1 MNRKVKIILLSTI
14 TPITTLPLIAISCNS
29 EDPEKEI
36 DKIRV
41 YVVLLDKF
49 AKDVIDTDIRITGYR
64 SSIFSV
70 SHTHE
75 VDKTDPT
82 ILKVNVVLTNKNDN
96 TSAEKTF
103 EVRGFRKMV
112 VTYTPEEKVINQA
125 INAITLSYEGG
136 KEVLKKLDAGDLEI
150 DKVKLEGAS
159 DEFEFKKSFKNK
171 IPTKQNYN
179 EGFRTIVVIAKKNEN
194 SLIKEFKL
202 CCYKTDYDVIVN
214 QREKVKNITLSQTQE
229 SKNAV
234 EALFSNGK
242 TEVEIFYDIDQK
254 TYFDK
259 KETESNRKNVLNL
272 QTASWEKDT
281 VFGDGKLVKLSENK
295 YKAFV
300 TLGKSYKVNELWEYI
315 YDSKQIETNVLSFGN
330 PKREE
335 IDRVRQDNQDIIQT
349 PKELVVQ
356 EEKKKNIEFN
366 VDVEN
371 SFAIKLKDIE
381 KSSTLPSDVKNE
393 NILFELKDEYSSII
407 GIQNY
412 ELIYN
417 DNEGKLKIKVTL
429 MINTPSTTKVV
440 EKEEIGFKTN
450 IVTTK
455 KFMLQELYNESI
467 SKTLIGINLDLKNE
481 IIQHFTKIKDQ
492 GEGKR
497 LLTIKKGIFY
507 TASNGSKITGLSI
520 KNSSISS
527 EVNTHGGQGKDNIVK
542 PDKKIGGSTK
552 GILLVKE
559 DKKWIAKWKLI
570 LQDGKEDDEV
580 FQQELFTED

>member
-1 MNRKVKIILLSTI
+1 MK
-14 TPITTLPLIAISCNS
+14 A
-29 EDPEKEI
+29 
-36 DKIRV
+36 
-41 YVVLLDKF
+41 
-49 AKDVIDTDIRITGYR
+49 A
-64 SSIFSV
+64 
-70 SHTHE
+70 
-75 VDKTDPT
+75 
-82 ILKVNVVLTNKNDN
+82 
-96 TSAEKTF
+96 
-103 EVRGFRKMV
+103 
-112 VTYTPEEKVINQA
+112 
-125 INAITLSYEGG
+125 

-159 DEFEFKKSFKNK
+159 DEFEFKKIFKNK

-179 EGFRTIVVIAKKNEN
+179 EGFRTIVVTAKKNEN

-259 KETESNRKNVLNL
+259 DYNESSRKQILDMSKINWAEG
-272 QTASWEKDT
+272 TSFEK
-281 VFGDGKLVKLSENK
+281 GILKKLGENK

-315 YDSKQIETNVLSFGN
+315 YDSKQIETNVLSFDYI
-330 PKREE
+330 KKEE

-371 SFAIKLKDIE
+371 SFTIKLKDIE
-381 KSSTLPSDVKNE
+381 KSNTLASNVKNE

-412 ELIYN
+412 ELIHN

-429 MINTPSTTKVV
+429 MINTPSTTRIV
-440 EKEEIGFKTN
+440 EKEEIGFKIAKTLN
-450 IVTTK
+450 K
-455 KFMLQELYNESI
+455 EYRLQELYTLSLSGKLIEIDQKQKDNIIKLLKSMKTYELEKKRYLVYKNAAFYTKNSNDGQKIEGISI
-467 SKTLIGINLDLKNE
+467 SN
-481 IIQHFTKIKDQ
+481 
-492 GEGKR
+492 
-497 LLTIKKGIFY
+497 
-507 TASNGSKITGLSI
+507 SSI
-520 KNSSISS
+520 KN
-527 EVNTHGGQGKDNIVK
+527 EVMTHGNNNNIIKDVNK
-542 PDKKIGGSTK
+542 GSNK
-552 GILLVKE
+552 GITLINDGKR
-559 DKKWIAKWKLI
+559 WIAKWRLVLK
-570 LQDGKEDDEV
+570 DGKEDDEV

>member
-36 DKIRV
+36 NKIRV

-75 VDKTDPT
+75 VDKTDST

-96 TSAEKTF
+96 TSAKKTF

-159 DEFEFKKSFKNK
+159 NEFEFKKSFKNK

-179 EGFRTIVVIAKKNEN
+179 EGFRTIVVTAKKNEN

-242 TEVEIFYDIDQK
+242 TEVKIFYDIDQK

-259 KETESNRKNVLNL
+259 DYNESGRKQILDMSKINWVEG
-272 QTASWEKDT
+272 TSFEK
-281 VFGDGKLVKLSENK
+281 GILKKLGENK

-300 TLGKSYKVNELWEYI
+300 TLGKSYQVNKLWEYI
-315 YDSKQIETNVLSFGN
+315 YDSKQIETNVLSFHN
-330 PKREE
+330 IEKEE
-335 IDRVRQDNQDIIQT
+335 IDRVRQDNKDIIQT
-349 PKELVVQ
+349 PKESVVQ
-356 EEKKKNIEFN
+356 EEKKKNVDFN

-371 SFAIKLKDIE
+371 SFTIKLKDIE
-381 KSSTLPSDVKNE
+381 KSNALPSSVKNE

-429 MINTPSTTKVV
+429 MINTPSTTKIV
-440 EKEEIGFKTN
+440 EKEEIGFKIAKTLN
-450 IVTTK
+450 K
-455 KFMLQELYNESI
+455 EYRLQELYTLSSSGKLIEIDQKQKDNIIKLLKSMKTYESEKKRYLVYKNAAFYTKNSNDGQKIEGISI
-467 SKTLIGINLDLKNE
+467 SN
-481 IIQHFTKIKDQ
+481 
-492 GEGKR
+492 
-497 LLTIKKGIFY
+497 
-507 TASNGSKITGLSI
+507 SSI
-520 KNSSISS
+520 KN
-527 EVNTHGGQGKDNIVK
+527 EVMTHGNNNNIIKDVNK
-542 PDKKIGGSTK
+542 GSNK
-552 GILLVKE
+552 GITLINDGKR
-559 DKKWIAKWKLI
+559 WIAKWRLVLK
-570 LQDGKEDDEV
+570 DGKEDDEV

>member
-36 DKIRV
+36 NKIRV

-96 TSAEKTF
+96 ISAEKTF

-150 DKVKLEGAS
+150 DKVKLEGAN

-179 EGFRTIVVIAKKNEN
+179 EGFRTIVVTAKKNEN
-194 SLIKEFKL
+194 SIIKEFKL

-315 YDSKQIETNVLSFGN
+315 YDSKQIETNVLSFDYI
-330 PKREE
+330 KKEE
-335 IDRVRQDNQDIIQT
+335 IDRVRQDNKDIIKT
-349 PKELVVQ
+349 PKELVV
-356 EEKKKNIEFN
+356 EEGKKKNVEFN

-371 SFAIKLKDIE
+371 SFTIKIKDIE
-381 KSSTLPSDVKNE
+381 KSNVLPSN
-393 NILFELKDEYSSII
+393 
-407 GIQNY
+407 
-412 ELIYN
+412 
-417 DNEGKLKIKVTL
+417 
-429 MINTPSTTKVV
+429 
-440 EKEEIGFKTN
+440 
-450 IVTTK
+450 
-455 KFMLQELYNESI
+455 
-467 SKTLIGINLDLKNE
+467 
-481 IIQHFTKIKDQ
+481 
-492 GEGKR
+492 
-497 LLTIKKGIFY
+497 
-507 TASNGSKITGLSI
+507 
-520 KNSSISS
+520 
-527 EVNTHGGQGKDNIVK
+527 
-542 PDKKIGGSTK
+542 
-552 GILLVKE
+552 
-559 DKKWIAKWKLI
+559 
-570 LQDGKEDDEV
+570 
-580 FQQELFTED
+580 

>member
-14 TPITTLPLIAISCNS
+14 IPITTLPLIAISCNS

-36 DKIRV
+36 NKIRV

-75 VDKTDPT
+75 VDKTNPT

-96 TSAEKTF
+96 TSAKKTF

-159 DEFEFKKSFKNK
+159 NEFEFKKSFKNK

-179 EGFRTIVVIAKKNEN
+179 EGFRTIVVTAKKNEN

-242 TEVEIFYDIDQK
+242 TEVKIFYDIDQK

-259 KETESNRKNVLNL
+259 DYNESGRKQILDMSKINWVEG
-272 QTASWEKDT
+272 TSFEK
-281 VFGDGKLVKLSENK
+281 GILKKLGENK

-300 TLGKSYKVNELWEYI
+300 TLGKSYQVNKLWEYI
-315 YDSKQIETNVLSFGN
+315 YDSKQIETNVLSFHN
-330 PKREE
+330 IEKEE
-335 IDRVRQDNQDIIQT
+335 IDRVRQDNKDIIQT
-349 PKELVVQ
+349 PKESVVQ
-356 EEKKKNIEFN
+356 EEKKKNVDFN

-371 SFAIKLKDIE
+371 SFTIKLKDIE
-381 KSSTLPSDVKNE
+381 KSNALPSSVKNE

-417 DNEGKLKIKVTL
+417 DNEGKLKIRVTL
-429 MINTPSTTKVV
+429 MINTPSTTKIV
-440 EKEEIGFKTN
+440 EKEEIGFKIAKTLN
-450 IVTTK
+450 K
-455 KFMLQELYNESI
+455 EYRLQELYTLSSSGKLIEIDQKQKDNIIKLLKSMKTYESEKKRYLVYKNAAFYTKNSNDGQKIEGISI
-467 SKTLIGINLDLKNE
+467 SN
-481 IIQHFTKIKDQ
+481 
-492 GEGKR
+492 
-497 LLTIKKGIFY
+497 
-507 TASNGSKITGLSI
+507 SSI
-520 KNSSISS
+520 KN
-527 EVNTHGGQGKDNIVK
+527 EVMTHGNNNNIIKDVNK
-542 PDKKIGGSTK
+542 GSNK
-552 GILLVKE
+552 GITLINDGKR
-559 DKKWIAKWKLI
+559 WIAKWRLVLK
-570 LQDGKEDDEV
+570 DGKEDDEV

>member
-36 DKIRV
+36 NKIRV

-96 TSAEKTF
+96 TSAKKTF

-159 DEFEFKKSFKNK
+159 NEFEFKKSFKNK

-179 EGFRTIVVIAKKNEN
+179 EGFRTIVVTAKKNEN

-242 TEVEIFYDIDQK
+242 TEVKIFYDIDQK

-259 KETESNRKNVLNL
+259 DYNESGRKQILDMSKINWVEG
-272 QTASWEKDT
+272 TSFEK
-281 VFGDGKLVKLSENK
+281 GILKKLGENK

-300 TLGKSYKVNELWEYI
+300 TLGKSYQVNKLWEYI
-315 YDSKQIETNVLSFGN
+315 YDSKQIETNVLSFHN
-330 PKREE
+330 IEKEE
-335 IDRVRQDNQDIIQT
+335 IDRVRQDNKDIIQT
-349 PKELVVQ
+349 PKESVVQ
-356 EEKKKNIEFN
+356 EEKKKNVDFN

-371 SFAIKLKDIE
+371 SFTIKLKDIE
-381 KSSTLPSDVKNE
+381 KSNALPSSVKNE

-429 MINTPSTTKVV
+429 MINTPSTTKIV
-440 EKEEIGFKTN
+440 EKEEIGFKIAKTLN
-450 IVTTK
+450 K
-455 KFMLQELYNESI
+455 EYRLQELYTLSSSGKLIEIDQKQKDNIIKLLKSMKTYESEKKRYLVYKNAAFYTKNSNDGQKIEGISI
-467 SKTLIGINLDLKNE
+467 SN
-481 IIQHFTKIKDQ
+481 
-492 GEGKR
+492 
-497 LLTIKKGIFY
+497 
-507 TASNGSKITGLSI
+507 SSI
-520 KNSSISS
+520 KN
-527 EVNTHGGQGKDNIVK
+527 EVMTHGNNNNIIKDVNK
-542 PDKKIGGSTK
+542 GSNK
-552 GILLVKE
+552 GITLINDGKR
-559 DKKWIAKWKLI
+559 WIAKWRLVLK
-570 LQDGKEDDEV
+570 DGKEDDEV

>member
-14 TPITTLPLIAISCNS
+14 IPITTLPLIAISCNS

-36 DKIRV
+36 NKIRV

-159 DEFEFKKSFKNK
+159 DEFEFKKIFKNK

-179 EGFRTIVVIAKKNEN
+179 EGFRTIVVTAKKNEN

-259 KETESNRKNVLNL
+259 DYNESSRKQILDMSKINWAEG
-272 QTASWEKDT
+272 TSFEK
-281 VFGDGKLVKLSENK
+281 GILKKLGENK

-315 YDSKQIETNVLSFGN
+315 YDSKQIETNVLSFDYI
-330 PKREE
+330 KKEE

-371 SFAIKLKDIE
+371 SFTIKLKDIE
-381 KSSTLPSDVKNE
+381 KSNTLASNVKNE

-412 ELIYN
+412 ELIHN

-429 MINTPSTTKVV
+429 MINTPSTTRIV
-440 EKEEIGFKTN
+440 EKEEIGFKIAKTLN
-450 IVTTK
+450 K
-455 KFMLQELYNESI
+455 EYRLQELYTLSLSGKLIEIDQKQKDNIIKLLKSMKTYELEKKRYLVYKNAAFYTKNSNDGQKIEGISI
-467 SKTLIGINLDLKNE
+467 SN
-481 IIQHFTKIKDQ
+481 
-492 GEGKR
+492 
-497 LLTIKKGIFY
+497 
-507 TASNGSKITGLSI
+507 SSI
-520 KNSSISS
+520 KN
-527 EVNTHGGQGKDNIVK
+527 EVMTHGNNNNIIKDVNK
-542 PDKKIGGSTK
+542 GSNK
-552 GILLVKE
+552 GITLINDGKR
-559 DKKWIAKWKLI
+559 WIAKWRLVLK
-570 LQDGKEDDEV
+570 DGKEDDEV

>member
-36 DKIRV
+36 NKIRV

-49 AKDVIDTDIRITGYR
+49 AKDVIDTDIRIIGYR

-96 TSAEKTF
+96 TSAKKTF

-159 DEFEFKKSFKNK
+159 NEFEFKKSFKNK

-179 EGFRTIVVIAKKNEN
+179 EGFRTIVVTAKKNEN

-242 TEVEIFYDIDQK
+242 TEVKIFYDIDQK

-259 KETESNRKNVLNL
+259 DYNESGRKQILDMSKINWVEG
-272 QTASWEKDT
+272 TSFEK
-281 VFGDGKLVKLSENK
+281 GILKKLGENK

-300 TLGKSYKVNELWEYI
+300 TLGKSYQVNKLWEYI
-315 YDSKQIETNVLSFGN
+315 YDSKQIETNVLSFHN
-330 PKREE
+330 IEKEE
-335 IDRVRQDNQDIIQT
+335 IDRVRQDNKDIIQT
-349 PKELVVQ
+349 PKESVVQ
-356 EEKKKNIEFN
+356 EEKKKNVDFN

-371 SFAIKLKDIE
+371 SFTIKLKDIE
-381 KSSTLPSDVKNE
+381 KSNALPSSVKNE

-429 MINTPSTTKVV
+429 MINTPSTTKIV
-440 EKEEIGFKTN
+440 EKEEIGFKIAKTLN
-450 IVTTK
+450 K
-455 KFMLQELYNESI
+455 EYRLQELYTLSSSGKLIEIDQKQKDNIIKLLKSMKTYESEKKRYLVYKNAAFYTKNSNDGQKIEGISI
-467 SKTLIGINLDLKNE
+467 SN
-481 IIQHFTKIKDQ
+481 
-492 GEGKR
+492 
-497 LLTIKKGIFY
+497 
-507 TASNGSKITGLSI
+507 SSI
-520 KNSSISS
+520 KN
-527 EVNTHGGQGKDNIVK
+527 EVMTHGNNNNIIKDVNK
-542 PDKKIGGSTK
+542 GSNK
-552 GILLVKE
+552 GITLINDGKR
-559 DKKWIAKWKLI
+559 WIAKWRLVLK
-570 LQDGKEDDEV
+570 DGKEDDEV
-580 FQQELFTED
+580 FQQELFTEN

>member
-36 DKIRV
+36 NKIRV

-96 TSAEKTF
+96 TSAKKTF

-150 DKVKLEGAS
+150 DKVKLGGAS
-159 DEFEFKKSFKNK
+159 NEFEFKKSFKNK

-179 EGFRTIVVIAKKNEN
+179 EGFRTIVVTAKKNEN

-242 TEVEIFYDIDQK
+242 TEVKIFYDIDQK

-259 KETESNRKNVLNL
+259 DYNESGRKQILDMSKINWVEG
-272 QTASWEKDT
+272 TSFEK
-281 VFGDGKLVKLSENK
+281 GILKKLGENK

-300 TLGKSYKVNELWEYI
+300 TLGKSYQVNKLWEYI
-315 YDSKQIETNVLSFGN
+315 YDSKQIETNVLSFHN
-330 PKREE
+330 IEKEE
-335 IDRVRQDNQDIIQT
+335 IDRVRQDNKDIIQT
-349 PKELVVQ
+349 PKESVVQ
-356 EEKKKNIEFN
+356 EEKKKNVDFN

-371 SFAIKLKDIE
+371 SFTIKLKDIE
-381 KSSTLPSDVKNE
+381 KSNVLPSSVKNE

-429 MINTPSTTKVV
+429 MINTPSTTKIV
-440 EKEEIGFKTN
+440 EKEEIGFKIAKTLN
-450 IVTTK
+450 K
-455 KFMLQELYNESI
+455 EYRLQELYTLSSSGKLIEIDQKQKDNIIKLLKSMKTYESEKKRYLVYKNAAFYTKNSNDGQKIEGISI
-467 SKTLIGINLDLKNE
+467 SN
-481 IIQHFTKIKDQ
+481 
-492 GEGKR
+492 
-497 LLTIKKGIFY
+497 
-507 TASNGSKITGLSI
+507 SSI
-520 KNSSISS
+520 KN
-527 EVNTHGGQGKDNIVK
+527 EVMTHGNNNNIIKDVNK
-542 PDKKIGGSTK
+542 GSNK
-552 GILLVKE
+552 GITLINDGKR
-559 DKKWIAKWKLI
+559 WIAKWRLVLK
-570 LQDGKEDDEV
+570 DGKEDDEV